1 MFIASV
7 ASLTTPLSRTRTNT
21 VPRATPGRLSL
32 HCRSRVVGS
41 AVQPTAPISICLVAK
56 TKTSTPQP
64 HFGGTTRSATPT
76 TLACHPIPSLHTS
89 MPVLTSTPRS
99 IALRAALSVPI
110 FTSRF
115 TTLPQIRG
123 RWLRTTRSPTIALW
137 QWLSVTTFMRAVATL
152 HLTRPGA
159 TIQAPI
165 RGMTLQSPICLR
177 AAPLPRPAPTTV
189 GGYLPAATSTSPSAP
204 ARLPGIRLRTPGA
217 TCQAWYKPAT
227 TSQAQPP
234 ANPFT
239 PLPAALR
246 PALVPTTT
254 SSTPKFFASHRHQ
267 RRLLLRGQQQLL
279 RRLRQQRLQLHPLQP
294 RRRLQ
299 LLVPRLRQH
308 PLRQQHQLLC
318 LALHLR
324 QRRLPRPG

>member
-21 VPRATPGRLSL
+21 VQRRTPGRLSL
-32 HCRSRVVGS
+32 HCRNRVLGS

-64 HFGGTTRSATPT
+64 HFGGTTRSATPI

-89 MPVLTSTPRS
+89 MPVLTSTARS

-115 TTLPQIRG
+115 TILPQIRG
-123 RWLRTTRSPTIALW
+123 RWQRTTRSPTIALW

-165 RGMTLQSPICLR
+165 RGMTLQSPIYLQ
-177 AAPLPRPAPTTV
+177 AAPLPPREFTTAD
-189 GGYLPAATSTSPSAP
+189 GYLPEATSTSPSAA
-204 ARLPGIRLRTPGA
+204 ARLPGTPLRTPGA

-234 ANPFT
+234 ANPFM
-239 PLPAALR
+239 PSPAAPR
-246 PALVPTTT
+246 PALVPTIT
-254 SSTPKFFASHRHQ
+254 SSTPKFFVPHRHQ
-267 RRLLLRGQQQLL
+267 RRLLLRRQ
-279 RRLRQQRLQLHPLQP
+279 QQRLQLHPLQP

-299 LLVPRLRQH
+299 LLVLRLRQH
-308 PLRQQHQLLC
+308 LLRQQHQLLC

-324 QRRLPRPG
+324 QLRLLRPE